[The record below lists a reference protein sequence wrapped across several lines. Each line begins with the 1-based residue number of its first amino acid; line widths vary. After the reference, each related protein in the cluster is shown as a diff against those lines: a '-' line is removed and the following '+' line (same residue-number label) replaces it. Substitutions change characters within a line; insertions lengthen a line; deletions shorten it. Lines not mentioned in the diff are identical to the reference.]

1 LKPLEIADVGFTYE
15 DGTVALKG
23 LSMSIGKGE
32 KVAVV
37 GPNGAGKST
46 LLHLIAGFRMPFSG
60 HITIEGRELEES
72 SADALRKHVGLLFQD
87 PDDQIFMPTVEE
99 DVAFGP
105 RNLGLD
111 DIEGRVARGMRS
123 SGVEALAKRK
133 THRLSYG
140 MKKRVAIAGILAMD
154 PSILL
159 LDEPT
164 SGLDPRSRVELIGL
178 LKGMDRT
185 MLIATHDLEA
195 AAEIVDKAIV
205 LNVGMLMEGTMRD
218 LLLAPDLMQEA
229 GLELP
234 PISKLFRV
242 LESMGHPVD
251 DLPISLNQA
260 VEQLTR
266 VMDRSGKHAH
276 AHIHEHSHDGRE
288 HDHEHTKAAAREH
301 QPREK
306 K

>member
-1 LKPLEIADVGFTYE
+1 MKPLEIADVGFTYE

-60 HITIEGRELEES
+60 QVMIEGRPLDES
-72 SADALRKHVGLLFQD
+72 SADNLRKQVGLLFQD

-123 SGVEALAKRK
+123 SGIETIAMRK

-154 PSILL
+154 PAILL

-164 SGLDPRSRVELIGL
+164 SGLDPRSRAELIGL
-178 LKGMDRT
+178 LKEMDRT

-195 AAEIVDKAIV
+195 AAEIVDKAVV
-205 LNVGMLMEGTMRD
+205 LNVGMLMEGTMRE
-218 LLLAPDLMQEA
+218 LVLARDLMHEA

-234 PISKLFRV
+234 PISKLFRI
-242 LESMGHPVD
+242 LETMGYPMD
-251 DLPISLNQA
+251 DLPVSLDEA

-266 VMDRSGKHAH
+266 VMDREGKHAH
-276 AHIHEHSHDGRE
+276 AHIHTHVHGGHEDDHKHS
-288 HDHEHTKAAAREH
+288 KATAGER
-301 QPREK
+301 QPRDEK
-306 K
+306 

>member
-1 LKPLEIADVGFTYE
+1 
-15 DGTVALKG
+15 
-23 LSMSIGKGE
+23 MSVEEGE

-60 HITIEGRELEES
+60 RVTIEGRQLDES
-72 SADALRKHVGLLFQD
+72 SADDLRKHVGLLFQD

-111 DIEGRVARGMRS
+111 DIEGRVARGMS
-123 SGVEALAKRK
+123 GSGVEALAKRK
-133 THRLSYG
+133 THKLSYG

-154 PSILL
+154 PAVLL

-164 SGLDPRSRVELIGL
+164 SGLDPRSRAELIGL

-185 MLIATHDLEA
+185 MLIATHDLDA

-205 LNVGMLMEGTMRD
+205 LNVGKLMEGTMRG
-218 LLLAPDLMQEA
+218 LLLAPELMRDA

-234 PISKLFRV
+234 PISKLFSV
-242 LESMGHPVD
+242 LESMGYPVD
-251 DLPISLNQA
+251 DLPISLDQA

-266 VMDRSGKHAH
+266 VMDRTGKHAH
-276 AHIHEHSHDGRE
+276 AHVHTHIHEGHVTNHEHS
-288 HDHEHTKAAAREH
+288 KAAAREH
-301 QPREK
+301 QSRHEK
-306 K
+306 

>member
-1 LKPLEIADVGFTYE
+1 MKPLEIVDIGFTYE
-15 DGTVALKG
+15 DGTVALNG

-60 HITIEGRELEES
+60 QVTIGGRPLDES
-72 SADALRKHVGLLFQD
+72 SADDLRKQVGLLFQD

-111 DIEGRVARGMRS
+111 DIEGRVARGMRG
-123 SGVEALAKRK
+123 SGVETIAKRK

-154 PSILL
+154 PAILL

-164 SGLDPRSRVELIGL
+164 SGLDPRSRAELIGL
-178 LKGMDRT
+178 LKEMDRT

-195 AAEIVDKAIV
+195 AAEIVDKAVV

-218 LLLAPDLMQEA
+218 LVLARTLMQEA

-234 PISKLFRV
+234 PISKLFRA
-242 LESMGHPVD
+242 LETMGYPVD
-251 DLPISLNQA
+251 DLPVSLDQA

-266 VMDRSGKHAH
+266 VIDREGRRAH
-276 AHIHEHSHDGRE
+276 AHIHAHVHGGRE
-288 HDHEHTKAAAREH
+288 DDHEHSKAAAGER
-301 QPREK
+301 QPRDQK
-306 K
+306 

>member
-1 LKPLEIADVGFTYE
+1 MKPLEIADVGFTYE

-23 LSMSIGKGE
+23 LSISIGKGE

-60 HITIEGRELEES
+60 QVMIEGRPLDES
-72 SADALRKHVGLLFQD
+72 SADDLRKQVGLLFQD

-111 DIEGRVARGMRS
+111 DIEGRVVRGMRS
-123 SGVEALAKRK
+123 SGIETIAKRK

-154 PSILL
+154 PAILL

-164 SGLDPRSRVELIGL
+164 SGLDPRSRAELIGL
-178 LKGMDRT
+178 LKEMDRT

-195 AAEIVDKAIV
+195 AAEIVDKAVV
-205 LNVGMLMEGTMRD
+205 LNVGMMMEGTMRE
-218 LLLAPDLMQEA
+218 LVLARDLMQEA

-242 LESMGHPVD
+242 LETMGYPMD
-251 DLPISLNQA
+251 DLPVSLDEA

-266 VMDRSGKHAH
+266 VMDREGKHAH
-276 AHIHEHSHDGRE
+276 AHIHTHVHGGRE
-288 HDHEHTKAAAREH
+288 DDHKHSKAAAGER
-301 QPREK
+301 QPRDEK
-306 K
+306 